1 MSEHP
6 LERAAS
12 GQPEAATGQP
22 EPAADDRPEPVGE
35 PTPEQI
41 EERRRRV
48 NRATRNALAAV
59 LGLEAFVVLLVPRAI
74 AQTSVG
80 LGGVKT
86 GLLIG
91 FAVVLIAAAS
101 VQRRRWGIGLG
112 SVLQL
117 PFLALGLWVHVF
129 FVVAALFLGVWLYL
143 LNLRHEMVG
152 TPGGV
157 RMLIS

>member
-1 MSEHP
+1 MSE
-6 LERAAS
+6 
-12 GQPEAATGQP
+12 QP
-22 EPAADDRPEPVGE
+22 EPVVE

-41 EERRRRV
+41 EERRVRV
-48 NRATRNALAAV
+48 NRATRNALAGV
-59 LGLEAFVVLLVPRAI
+59 LGMEAFVVLLVPRAI

-91 FAVVLIAAAS
+91 FAVVLIAVAAG
-101 VQRRRWGIGLG
+101 QRRRWGIGLG

-117 PFLALGLWVHVF
+117 PLLAVGLWVHVF
-129 FVVAALFLGVWLYL
+129 FVVAAMFIGVWLYL
-143 LNLRHEMVG
+143 LNLRHEMAG
-152 TPGGV
+152 TPGGL